1 MNLARA
7 FAACLAAAFA
17 VAPLTG
23 GATQLRLSRT
33 FTIPASH
40 KTASA
45 ARSAMRTAE
54 ATPGDIGSSNTVTAD
69 APVPRPNE
77 SPCVDKLFVNAT
89 FAQYAGVP
97 FSYAPPAGCPG
108 PFAKIV
114 FNGDFSVSAGVQ
126 FDRTASIQLGDVPIY
141 FGTTAEPGSTLSPAW
156 HVERDVTEDAALLA
170 APQVG
175 EADIFNI
182 VNSTYTGVIS
192 GTAYLQFYPARG
204 PFKAADTP
212 QIVLPFPGV
221 AGGPQHLNT
230 GTSVLSATYTLPA
243 NVDGAY
249 FEVYA
254 QSQQTDE
261 QYFLCAP
268 NDVASDLFTCGN
280 TAFRETEVS
289 IDGTPAGVAPIYPWI
304 YTGGLDPYLWFPIPG
319 LQTLEFKPYHIDLT
333 PFAAILSNGKPHTV
347 AISVDNADNYFQAI
361 ATFYAFQDAGSKHV
375 TGALTRDTLT
385 TNPNIYLKENFA
397 GQPPSVEGTA
407 LITSYRPYEI
417 DGYVNTS
424 KGKVSTAV
432 SSTVSFGNNQIY
444 SNESDTTGKT
454 VAWQSTYANTQVLT
468 QSAGAYELEK
478 TFLTFPLT
486 VSLDIELD
494 GTGTGTQVS
503 SIDQKFVAEHTI
515 VGTKGTY
522 ASYES
527 NEVSPTDTLDILDD
541 EYITGNSNMASSQ
554 TYTAYDSTGL
564 CYAQT
569 IRAKAN
575 VLTAV
580 ANGTCNSG
588 AISQALKPLLAR

>member
-1 MNLARA
+1 M
-7 FAACLAAAFA
+7 
-17 VAPLTG
+17 
-23 GATQLRLSRT
+23 
-33 FTIPASH
+33 H
-40 KTASA
+40 
-45 ARSAMRTAE
+45 TAE
-54 ATPGDIGSSNTVTAD
+54 ASKGDIGSANTVTAD
-69 APVPRPNE
+69 APVSRPNE

-97 FSYAPPAGCPG
+97 FSYKPPAGCPG
-108 PFAKIV
+108 PFTKIV

-141 FGTTAEPGSTLSPAW
+141 FGTTAEPGSTLSPSW
-156 HVERDVTEDAALLA
+156 HVERDVTEDAALFA
-170 APQVG
+170 APQIG

-212 QIVLPFPGV
+212 QLVLPFPGV
-221 AGGPQHLNT
+221 AGGPQHLNA
-230 GTSVLSATYTLPA
+230 GTSVLSATYALPA

-268 NDVASDLFTCGN
+268 NDVAADLFTCGN

-289 IDGTPAGVAPIYPWI
+289 IDGTPAGVAPIFPWI
-304 YTGGLDPYLWFPIPG
+304 FTGGLDPYLWFPIPG
-319 LQTLEFKPYHIDLT
+319 VQTLEFKPYHVDLT
-333 PFAAILSNGKPHTV
+333 PFAALLSNGKPHTV

-361 ATFYAFQDAGSKHV
+361 ATFYAFQDPGSKHV
-375 TGALTRDTLT
+375 TGALTRDTLSAT
-385 TNPNIYLKENFA
+385 PNVSVKEKFT
-397 GQPPSVEGTA
+397 GQPPALDGTA
-407 LITSYRPYEI
+407 LVTNTRPYEI

-432 SSTVSFGNNQIY
+432 SSTVYFGNQQVY

-454 VAWQSTYANTQVLT
+454 VVSQSTYATTQVIT
-468 QSAGAYELEK
+468 QGRGVDELERSVIA
-478 TFLTFPLT
+478 FPLSL
-486 VSLDIELD
+486 SLDIELD
-494 GTGTGTQVS
+494 STGTGTQVT
-503 SIDQKFVAEHTI
+503 SIDQQFVALHTM
-515 VGTKGTY
+515 VGSKGNSM
-522 ASYES
+522 SYES

-541 EYITGNSNMASSQ
+541 EYITGNANMSSAQ
-554 TYTAYDSTGL
+554 TYEAFDSTGL

-569 IRAKAN
+569 IRATSN
-575 VLTAV
+575 VLSSVINAPCNRTAV
-580 ANGTCNSG
+580 SK
-588 AISQALKPLLAR
+588 ALLPLLAR

>member
-1 MNLARA
+1 M
-7 FAACLAAAFA
+7 
-17 VAPLTG
+17 
-23 GATQLRLSRT
+23 
-33 FTIPASH
+33 H
-40 KTASA
+40 
-45 ARSAMRTAE
+45 TAE
-54 ATPGDIGSSNTVTAD
+54 ATPGDVGSANTVTAD

-97 FSYAPPAGCPG
+97 FSYAPPVGCPG
-108 PFAKIV
+108 PFAKVV

-141 FGTTAEPGSTLSPAW
+141 FGTTAEPGSTLSPSW

-170 APQVG
+170 TPQVG

-182 VNSTYTGVIS
+182 VDSTYTGVIT

-204 PFKAADTP
+204 PFKAADAP

-268 NDVASDLFTCGN
+268 NDVAGELFTCGN

-304 YTGGLDPYLWFPIPG
+304 FTGGLDPYLWFPIPG
-319 LQTLEFKPYHIDLT
+319 LQTLQFKPYRVDLT

-361 ATFYAFQDAGSKHV
+361 ATFYAFQDPGSKHV

-397 GQPPSVEGTA
+397 GQPPSLEGTA
-407 LITSYRPYEI
+407 LVTSHRPYEI

-432 SSTVSFGNNQIY
+432 SSTVDFGNNQIY

-454 VAWQSTYANTQVLT
+454 VVWQSTYANTQVLT
-468 QSAGAYELEK
+468 QRPGAYELER

-486 VSLDIELD
+486 VSLDLELD

-503 SIDQKFVAEHTI
+503 AIDQKFVAEHTI
-515 VGTKGTY
+515 VGTNGTY

-541 EYITGNSNMASSQ
+541 EYITGNAKMSSFQ

-575 VLTAV
+575 VLTSV
-580 ANGTCNSG
+580 ANGTCNRG
-588 AISQALKPLLAR
+588 AISQALKPLFAR

>member
-1 MNLARA
+1 MKLART
-7 FAACLAAAFA
+7 FASCLAAAFA
-17 VAPLTG
+17 VAPLAG
-23 GATQLRLSRT
+23 GAAQQRLPRD
-33 FTIPASH
+33 FTIPASRAV
-40 KTASA
+40 ASA
-45 ARSAMRTAE
+45 VHGAMHTAE
-54 ATPGDIGSSNTVTAD
+54 ASKGDIGSSNTVTAD
-69 APVPRPNE
+69 APVSRPNE

-97 FSYAPPAGCPG
+97 FSYAPPRGCPG

-141 FGTTAEPGSTLSPAW
+141 FGTTAEPGGTLSPSW
-156 HVERDVTEDAALLA
+156 HVERDVTEDAALFA

-204 PFKAADTP
+204 AFKAADTP
-212 QIVLPFPGV
+212 QVVLPFPGV

-230 GTSVLSATYTLPA
+230 GTSVLSATYALPA

-268 NDVASDLFTCGN
+268 NDVAADLFTCGN

-319 LQTLEFKPYHIDLT
+319 LQTLEFKPYHVDLT
-333 PFAAILSNGKPHTV
+333 PFAALLSNGKPHTV

-361 ATFYAFQDAGSKHV
+361 ATFYAFQDPGSKHV
-375 TGALTRDTLT
+375 TGALTRDTLSAT
-385 TNPNIYLKENFA
+385 PNVSVKEKFT
-397 GQPPSVEGTA
+397 GQPPALDGTA
-407 LITSYRPYEI
+407 LVTNTRPYEI

-432 SSTVSFGNNQIY
+432 SSTVYFGNRQVY

-454 VAWQSTYANTQVLT
+454 VVSQSTYATTQVIT
-468 QSAGAYELEK
+468 QGRGVDELERSVIA
-478 TFLTFPLT
+478 FPISL
-486 VSLDIELD
+486 SLDIELD
-494 GTGTGTQVS
+494 NTGTGTQVT
-503 SIDQKFVAEHTI
+503 SIDQQFVALHTM
-515 VGTKGTY
+515 VGTKGNSM
-522 ASYES
+522 SYES
-527 NEVSPTDTLDILDD
+527 NDVSPTDTLDILDD
-541 EYITGNSNMASSQ
+541 EYITGNANMSSTQ
-554 TYTAYDSTGL
+554 TYQAFDSTGL

-569 IRAKAN
+569 IRATSN
-575 VLTAV
+575 VLTSV
-580 ANGTCNSG
+580 ANAPCNRTAVSK
-588 AISQALKPLLAR
+588 ALLPLLAR